1 MAIESQIEGA
11 TGRRAA
17 IREGEVLWTPSP
29 EVVRGAALTRY
40 SEWLA
45 KTRGVVTRDYDELW
59 RWSVTEPEAFWE
71 SLWQYFGVRHD
82 GAYQTV
88 LNRRS
93 MPGARWFEGTRVNYA
108 EHLLR
113 HEEKAAPEAIA
124 IHYRA
129 EHRPMATVTW
139 HELGRKVRRLANQLR
154 ALGVAPGDRVV
165 AYMPNAPETAIAL
178 LATTAIGAV
187 WSAAAPEFGVQ
198 TVLDRFAQIEPRVLF
213 AVDGYRFGGKDYD
226 RRAEIKHIV
235 AGLPTLK
242 SVVWLAYLDQDALVP
257 DLPGLIQWRELVDES
272 PAPANEF
279 AYERVP
285 WDHPLWVLFSSGTTG
300 LPKAIV
306 HGHVGMLLE
315 HLKSLNLHTGLRDDS
330 ALFFYTTTGW
340 MVWNTLVAAL
350 LTGSSVVLYDGHPA
364 HPQPDVL
371 WQIVA
376 DTRAT
381 VFGASPT
388 YVRLMEQAGVRPGE
402 RLDLSRLEAVVLTG
416 SPSTPETFAWFYQA
430 VKRDLRVYSS
440 SGGTELCTG
449 IVGGIPTLPIRA
461 GEIQGRLLGMDAHVW
476 SDEGRELIDET
487 GELVITT
494 PTPSMPLRFWNDP
507 SGQRY
512 RESYFDMFPG
522 VWRHGDFMRIDARGA
537 CFIYGRSDA
546 TLNRYGVRIGTA
558 ELYRALER
566 VPGIVDS
573 LVVCLE
579 LPGARFLMPLF
590 VKLAPGTMLDEGL
603 RERISEQLRR
613 DCSPRHVPDRIV
625 SVADIPYTLT
635 GKKMEVPVRRLL
647 MGARPERVASRD
659 TMQNPNA
666 LDPYVELAR
675 AGFAGG

>member
-1 MAIESQIEGA
+1 MAVDSPSAERSD
-11 TGRRAA
+11 RPAA
-17 IREGEVLWTPSP
+17 IQEGDVLWTPSP
-29 EVVRGAALTRY
+29 EALRAAALTRY
-40 SEWLA
+40 LEWLG
-45 KTRGVVTRDYDELW
+45 KTRAIVARDYDELW
-59 RWSVTEPEAFWE
+59 RWSVNEPEAFWE
-71 SLWQYFGVRHD
+71 SLWQYFDVRHD
-82 GAYQTV
+82 GAYKKV
-88 LNRRS
+88 VDRRT

-108 EHLLR
+108 EHVLR
-113 HEEKAAPEAIA
+113 REERAQPGDIA
-124 IHYRA
+124 IRYRA
-129 EHRPMATVTW
+129 EHRPTGTVTW
-139 HELGRKVRRLANQLR
+139 HELGRKVRRLASQLR
-154 ALGVAPGDRVV
+154 TLGVAPGDRVV

-198 TVLDRFAQIEPRVLF
+198 TVLDRFAQIGPRLLF

-226 RRAEIKHIV
+226 RRAEVRHIV
-235 AGLPTLK
+235 AGLPTLEFI
-242 SVVWLAYLDQDALVP
+242 VWLPYLDPKAEIE
-257 DLPGLIQWRELVDES
+257 LPGLIQWQQLVDES
-272 PAPANEF
+272 PAPARDF

-315 HLKSLNLHTGLRDDS
+315 HLKSLHLHTGLRPDS

-340 MVWNTLVAAL
+340 MVWNTLIAAL
-350 LTGSSVVLYDGHPA
+350 VTGSSIVLYDGHPA
-364 HPQPDVL
+364 MPQPDSL
-371 WQIVA
+371 WQLVA
-376 DTRAT
+376 DTGAT

-388 YVRLMEQAGVRPGE
+388 YVRLMEQAGVRP
-402 RLDLSRLEAVVLTG
+402 RDRFDLSRLEAVVLTG

-430 VKRDLRVYSS
+430 VKQDLRVYSS

-449 IVGGIPTLPIRA
+449 IVGGVPTLPIRA
-461 GEIQGRLLGMDAHVW
+461 GEIQARLLGMDAHVW
-476 SDEGRELIDET
+476 SDDGRELIDET

-512 RESYFDMFPG
+512 RESYFEMFPG

-558 ELYRALER
+558 EIYRALER
-566 VPGIVDS
+566 VPGIADS

-579 LPGARFLMPLF
+579 LPHARFLMPLF
-590 VKLAPGTMLDEGL
+590 VRLESGTTLDERL
-603 RERISEQLRR
+603 RERISDRLRR

-625 SVADIPYTLT
+625 AVADIPYTLT

-647 MGARPERVASRD
+647 MGAPPERVASRD
-659 TMQNPNA
+659 TMQNPKA
-666 LDPYVELAR
+666 LDAYVEMAR
-675 AGFAGG
+675 AGFASS

>member
-1 MAIESQIEGA
+1 MGVDSPSAERADRS
-11 TGRRAA
+11 AA
-17 IREGEVLWTPSP
+17 IQEGDVLWTPSP
-29 EVVRGAALTRY
+29 EALRAAALTRY

-45 KTRGVVTRDYDELW
+45 KTRGVVARDYGALW
-59 RWSVTEPEAFWE
+59 RWSVGEPEAFWE
-71 SLWQYFGVRHD
+71 SLWQYFDVRHD
-82 GAYQTV
+82 GAYQKV
-88 LNRRS
+88 LNGRS

-113 HEEKAAPEAIA
+113 HEEKAQPGQVAIY
-124 IHYRA
+124 YRA

-139 HELGRKVRRLANQLR
+139 PELGRRVRRLASRLR
-154 ALGVAPGDRVV
+154 ALGVVPGDRVV
-165 AYMPNAPETAIAL
+165 AYMPNAPETATAL

-213 AVDGYRFGGKDYD
+213 AVDGYRFAGKDYD
-226 RRAEIKHIV
+226 RIAEVRRIV
-235 AGLPTLK
+235 AGLP
-242 SVVWLAYLDQDALVP
+242 SVEFVVWLPYLNPEAE
-257 DLPGLIQWRELVDES
+257 LPGVPALIPWRELVDDL
-272 PAPANEF
+272 PAPASEF
-279 AYERVP
+279 SYERVP

-315 HLKSLNLHTGLRDDS
+315 HLKSLHLHTGLRPES

-350 LTGSSVVLYDGHPA
+350 VTGSSIVLHDGHPA
-364 HPQPDVL
+364 TPQPDAL
-371 WQIVA
+371 WRIVA
-376 DTRAT
+376 DCGAT

-388 YVRLMEQAGVRPGE
+388 YVRLMEQSGVRPRDGF
-402 RLDLSRLEAVVLTG
+402 DLSRLEAVVLTG
-416 SPSTPETFAWFYQA
+416 SPSTPETFAWFYRE
-430 VKRDLRVYSS
+430 VKQDLRVYSS

-449 IVGGIPTLPIRA
+449 IVGGVPTLPIRA

-476 SDEGRELIDET
+476 SDDGRELVDET

-512 RESYFDMFPG
+512 RESYFDVFPG
-522 VWRHGDFMRIDARGA
+522 VWRHGDFMRIDPRGA

-558 ELYRALER
+558 EIYRALER
-566 VPGIVDS
+566 VPGVADS

-579 LPGARFLMPLF
+579 LPHARFLMPLF
-590 VKLAPGTMLDEGL
+590 VKLAPGTTLDERL
-603 RERISEQLRR
+603 RERISDQLRR

-625 SVADIPYTLT
+625 AVTDIPYTLT

-647 MGARPERVASRD
+647 AGAPLERVASRD
-659 TMQNPNA
+659 TMQNPQA
-666 LDPYVELAR
+666 LEPYVALAR
-675 AGFAGG
+675 AGFAAG